1 MKTQHGQ
8 VMLEFLV
15 LGLALC
21 LALLAPVDA
30 GRPIAVVLLEALIG
44 FLQAQ
49 AFVLSVV

>member
-1 MKTQHGQ
+1 
-8 VMLEFLV
+8 MLEFLV
-15 LGLALC
+15 LGLALS

-30 GRPIAVVLLEALIG
+30 GRPIARVLLEAITA